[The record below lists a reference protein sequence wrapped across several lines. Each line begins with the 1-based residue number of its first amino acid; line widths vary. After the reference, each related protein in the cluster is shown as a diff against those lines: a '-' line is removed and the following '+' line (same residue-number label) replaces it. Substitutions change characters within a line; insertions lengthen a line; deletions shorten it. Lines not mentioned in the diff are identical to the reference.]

1 MRNLEK
7 IDIEARKLTTI
18 EREGEKKSNVTGK
31 YLFSNIVI
39 HSLRC

>member
-18 EREGEKKSNVTGK
+18 EREGEKKAMSLENIFLLIL
-31 YLFSNIVI
+31 LFI
-39 HSLRC
+39 L